1 MKNKVAIS
9 LIVILSVCVIL
20 LTGGMIYL
28 LNGGSKIKL
37 DFMFGNR
44 NMILVDNYTTEAIN
58 INKIYLNLNS
68 TDVEIIDSI
77 DNNVKVEYYSNRDNN
92 AKIEYDNGVLSVNE
106 EKYDTSC
113 IGICNT
119 RRKVVVSVPSEFKT
133 DYEIKLKS
141 GDLKSSIDLSDNNMA
156 ISTMSGDIRLGKVSN
171 VSMATMSGD
180 VEVNDIIGSAA
191 ISTMSGD
198 VRIYNFDITANSS
211 ISTMSGD
218 VKISHLSESYVEAST
233 KSGDVKVNNND
244 RKSDI
249 ILKINTTS
257 GDISIN

>member
-9 LIVILSVCVIL
+9 LIVILSVCVII

-68 TDVEIIDSI
+68 TDVEINESI

-92 AKIEYDNGVLSVNE
+92 AKIEYEEGVLSVNE

-119 RRKVVVSVPSEFKT
+119 RRKVIVSVPSDYKT
-133 DYEIKLKS
+133 NYEVKLKS
-141 GDLKSSIDLSDNNMA
+141 GDLKSNIDLSGNNMA
-156 ISTMSGDIRLGKVSN
+156 VSTMSGDVKLNKVSDI
-171 VSMATMSGD
+171 SISAMSGD
-180 VEVNDIIGSAA
+180 IIVDDIVGTISF
-191 ISTMSGD
+191 STMSGD
-198 VRIYNFDITANSS
+198 VRIRNFNITSNSTV
-211 ISTMSGD
+211 STMSGD
-218 VKISHLSESYVEAST
+218 VKINYLSGSYVESST
-233 KSGDVKVNNND
+233 KSGDIKINNND

-249 ILKINTTS
+249 VLKINTSS